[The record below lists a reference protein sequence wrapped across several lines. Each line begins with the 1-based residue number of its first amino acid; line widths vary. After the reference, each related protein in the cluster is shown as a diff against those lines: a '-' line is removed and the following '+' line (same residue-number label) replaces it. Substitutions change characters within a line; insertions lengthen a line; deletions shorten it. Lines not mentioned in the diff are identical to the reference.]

1 MLLMNNQT
9 KEAVQRCEMTLKTT
23 FERTLE
29 YVEMD
34 KDHPFLEEVVSIFA
48 NFFENIGSYQNAFL
62 MWSKFLRIQQAMFGK
77 DKDQMITTYKKLAA
91 LAVSIGESTASAKY
105 LEKAEEL
112 MAASPETI
120 KTEDMTP
127 EQKKEHL
134 EEKGALSFQQY
145 MAAQQQQD
153 FVKALMFIQRQTE
166 CL

>member
-1 MLLMNNQT
+1 
-9 KEAVQRCEMTLKTT
+9 MTLKTT

-48 NFFENIGSYQNAFL
+48 NFFEDIGSYQNAFL

-91 LAVSIGESTASAKY
+91 LAVSLGESSASAKY

-112 MAASPETI
+112 KP
-120 KTEDMTP
+120 
-127 EQKKEHL
+127 L
-134 EEKGALSFQQY
+134 
-145 MAAQQQQD
+145 
-153 FVKALMFIQRQTE
+153 R
-166 CL
+166 